1 VRPDLSAQ
9 VLPACD
15 LQAVMPERLQ
25 LPADLRQAH
34 VLPRA
39 ELCSQVCTRSGV
51 VRRSLCSRSGSR
63 DLRRSVCS
71 GSGDV
76 CCSLCSQ
83 VRSGSGDMRRSVRSQ
98 VRSGPGDLCRS
109 VCSRSGDVRRS
120 VCSRSGSGVLRRS
133 VRSGS
138 GQVLRYGLPDQVLQ
152 CRSLRSGAL
161 DL

>member
-1 VRPDLSAQ
+1 MRPDLSAQ

-25 LPADLRQAH
+25 LSADLCQAH

-51 VRRSLCSRSGSR
+51 VRRSCGLCSGSGASELRRSLCSGSGSRDVCRSVRSQMRSGSDMRRSGSR
-63 DLRRSVCS
+63 DLCCSVCS
-71 GSGDV
+71 GSGDLRR
-76 CCSLCSQ
+76 S
-83 VRSGSGDMRRSVRSQ
+83 VRSGSGIVR
-98 VRSGPGDLCRS
+98 
-109 VCSRSGDVRRS
+109 
-120 VCSRSGSGVLRRS
+120 
-133 VRSGS
+133 RSGS